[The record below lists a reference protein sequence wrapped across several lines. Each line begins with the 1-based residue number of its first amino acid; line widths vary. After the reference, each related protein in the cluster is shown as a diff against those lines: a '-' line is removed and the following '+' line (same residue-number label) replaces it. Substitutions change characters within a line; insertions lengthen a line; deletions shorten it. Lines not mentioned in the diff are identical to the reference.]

1 MIKNNIKNVSPK
13 IVPKKLMQ
21 SKIALNV
28 FGVIDFAK
36 QYFDEHPDMK
46 IKITGQ
52 THSEESK

>member
-13 IVPKKLMQ
+13 IVPKKIDA